1 MSEIISKWKTMIKVF
16 RISKIKH
23 IEEKSRKKKVKKT
36 LWDTVKSSN
45 IIYVLRFHDRTG
57 QR

>member
-1 MSEIISKWKTMIKVF
+1 MSEIIKVF

-23 IEEKSRKKKVKKT
+23 IEEKSRGKKVKKT

-45 IIYVLRFHDRTG
+45 IIYVLKFHDRTG
-57 QR
+57 QRCNV

>member
-1 MSEIISKWKTMIKVF
+1 MIKVF

-23 IEEKSRKKKVKKT
+23 IEEKNRKKKKKSEKT

-45 IIYVLRFHDRTG
+45 IIYVLGFHNRMG
-57 QR
+57 QRCNV

>member
-23 IEEKSRKKKVKKT
+23 IEEKSGKKKSEKHSGTQSK
-36 LWDTVKSSN
+36 
-45 IIYVLRFHDRTG
+45 VLT
-57 QR
+57 